1 MSLAATAIVLL
12 ASGTST
18 RFGGDKLMA
27 SFRDAPLLMAAA
39 SALADERVAARIAV
53 VGAAQTS
60 RRAVLFQAGW
70 TLADNPDPEAGQGL
84 ALACGIRAASQT
96 NAESILILL
105 ADMPL
110 VPDDHL
116 RHLAKLM
123 DGTLEAVMTDAGGTL
138 MPPAIFARRH
148 FEALSILSGDRGA
161 RSVFEGL
168 SATGTLP
175 LDAGLA
181 RDVDT
186 PADLAIVEAAC
197 HA

>member
-27 SFRDAPLLMAAA
+27 PFRGAPLLRAAG

-53 VGAAQTS
+53 VGTAQAS
-60 RRAVLFQAGW
+60 RRADLIQAGW
-70 TLADNPDPEAGQGL
+70 TLAGNPDPEAGQGY
-84 ALACGIRAASQT
+84 ALACGIRVAAQT
-96 NAESILILL
+96 GAENILILL

-116 RHLAKLM
+116 RGLASLM

-161 RSVFEGL
+161 RRVFEGL

-175 LDAGLA
+175 LDPALA

-186 PADLAIVEAAC
+186 PADLAIMEAAC